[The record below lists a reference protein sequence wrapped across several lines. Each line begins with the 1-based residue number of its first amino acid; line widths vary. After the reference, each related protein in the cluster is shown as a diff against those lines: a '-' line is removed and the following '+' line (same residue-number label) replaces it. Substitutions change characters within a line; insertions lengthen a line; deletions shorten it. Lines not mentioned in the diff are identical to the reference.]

1 MQTLDLNVKNSVR
14 VDINTVMLLYKSG
27 KAVFLRLLNSHELV
41 KNSFII
47 SIFFKLFKLVQV
59 LHPVRIAKKLCDK
72 CGKLRVAKC
81 QPTSLCDT
89 IGLVLKSLRIKL
101 IPIFKSVLFQYLSVD
116 SRNAVYIA

>member
-1 MQTLDLNVKNSVR
+1 
-14 VDINTVMLLYKSG
+14 MLLYKSG

-59 LHPVRIAKKLCDK
+59 FHPVRIAKKLCDK

-81 QPTSLCDT
+81 KPTSLCDT

-101 IPIFKSVLFQYLSVD
+101 IPILKSVLFSV
-116 SRNAVYIA
+116 SQCG

>member
-59 LHPVRIAKKLCDK
+59 LHPICIAKKLCDK
-72 CGKLRVAKC
+72 SGKLRIAKC
-81 QPTSLCDT
+81 EPTSLCDT